1 MWVECFKLI
10 SPTTVR
16 LYFVYCPCITFRIC
30 TTIWLFIFVFHYMTN
45 RSSLSLKER
54 IAQIQNV
61 NLVLL
66 ALFQMRNLIIPTVH
80 HTQCKPEFLS
90 NSSLYLYTGL
100 LSFLT
105 SLFVSCS
112 CKSVAVPGN
121 SMNDTVC
128 HDSGR
133 ADATVLPHTAVNM
146 LPIQSSTSNKPDVIT
161 RPVMLNSVPDI
172 SHIIGELLTHLKSLL
187 SG

>member
-1 MWVECFKLI
+1 
-10 SPTTVR
+10 
-16 LYFVYCPCITFRIC
+16 
-30 TTIWLFIFVFHYMTN
+30 MTN
-45 RSSLSLKER
+45 WSSISLKEQ

-66 ALFQMRNLIIPTVH
+66 ALFQTRNLMIPTVY

-90 NSSLYLYTGL
+90 NSLYLYTGL

-133 ADATVLPHTAVNM
+133 AAATVLPHTVVNV
-146 LPIQSSTSNKPDVIT
+146 LPIQSSTSNKPDVVT
-161 RPVMLNSVPDI
+161 RPVILNSVPDM
-172 SHIIGELLTHLKSLL
+172 SHIIGELLTHLMSLL